1 MSFSY
6 FIYCIIITQ
15 FSYGRVQEAV
25 HEFLL
30 MGPAVIKDDL
40 SDPTVQVSSKS
51 IYVLYIFL
59 VYAII

>member
-1 MSFSY
+1 MCHFLTY
-6 FIYCIIITQ
+6 LLLYNT

-40 SDPTVQVSSKS
+40 SDPSVQVSSKS